1 MKTNVLSLFAL
12 AGTLALTAACASE
25 ETTKQEQEQKQE
37 SGTEGLTAF
46 VVEDND
52 TKTRTIGEYDG
63 SGINFY
69 WTDGDDLWVN
79 NNTASPAVVSKNS
92 TNNIGTL
99 LAPKPAN
106 DKKTATAKF
115 YFDGDFTAPSYTVR
129 YTGNNSASG
138 DKVNIATSQFQATAN
153 DGTHLGTDGDCG
165 TALATKNG
173 GKYNFTLDH
182 KAAYL
187 TFMPRTTQ
195 SVISGAIVTQ
205 IKVIAD
211 KAIAG
216 EFTFNDN
223 GIDTDSRPVT
233 TPTNQMIT
241 LTLNTPAANT
251 GFPIHVGSTPDY
263 TKNGAVM
270 VLAPGTYSTF
280 TVEYTIIVGS
290 PMKIGIITKTYSNF
304 TLTAGKNRRVV
315 TDLQL
320 PDYSPWFNRTYQ
332 WDAKAPYWDGVTLP
346 YVLENNTNYD
356 SYGTRSAN
364 SNCSTA
370 QYGHGVANNATNP
383 LFATAPNANELYYYV
398 RYGDPHYDPHTL
410 WTYRGHLYTGGL
422 WLKKQSVIYN
432 DLKAAGYSQLT
443 SQADMK
449 ERFYSSATDVTGA
462 DYRTTYLAE
471 HNIPSTATLTNTTN
485 YFFLPRT
492 GSFYLG
498 TLRDVEFF
506 GCYWS
511 SNTLPLMLND
521 AAYYMGFRDNYLY
534 TGSIGRD
541 LGFVVI
547 PFE

>member
-25 ETTKQEQEQKQE
+25 ETTKQEQKQE

-52 TKTRTIGEYDG
+52 TKTRTTGEYDG

-138 DKVNIATSQFQATAN
+138 DKVNIATSQVQTTAN
-153 DGTHLGTDGDCG
+153 NATHLAGSGDCG
-165 TALATKNG
+165 TAVATKSG
-173 GKYNFTLDH
+173 SRYNFTLDH

-187 TFMPRTTQ
+187 TFMPYNQ
-195 SVISGAIVTQ
+195 QGAIDGAYISQ
-205 IKVIAD
+205 IKVTAD
-211 KAIAG
+211 QAIAG
-216 EFTFNDN
+216 EYNFNDN
-223 GIDTDSRPVT
+223 GIDLTSRPIASV
-233 TPTNQMIT
+233 TNQSIT
-241 LTLNTPAANT
+241 LTLNNNFTVPGGTIPDPSKNAA
-251 GFPIHVGSTPDY
+251 I
-263 TKNGAVM
+263 M
-270 VLAPGTYSTF
+270 VLAPGTYGTL
-280 TVEYTIIVGS
+280 TVEYTLRDNTTQKSGT
-290 PMKIGIITKTYSNF
+290 ITKTYNNL

-315 TDLQL
+315 TDLQVI
-320 PDYSPWFNRTYQ
+320 DYSPWLNYFYQ

-346 YVLENNTNYD
+346 DVLENNTNYD

-370 QYGHGVANNATNP
+370 NNGSGVATNAANSC
-383 LFATAPNANELYYYV
+383 AIAPNANEMLYYKT
-398 RYGDPHYDPHTL
+398 YGDPHYDDKTP
-410 WTYRGHLYTGGL
+410 WTFKGHLYTGGL
-422 WLKKQSVIYN
+422 WLKKLSVIYN
-432 DLKAAGYSQLT
+432 NLKAAGYNQLT
-443 SQADMK
+443 SQTDMK
-449 ERFYSSATDVTGA
+449 EKFYFSSSDATGTDL
-462 DYRTTYLAE
+462 RTTYRYL
-471 HNIPSTATLTNTTN
+471 PSTPTRDIPASTSN
-485 YFFLPRT
+485 YFFLPALGT
-492 GSFYLG
+492 FSLG
-498 TLRDVEFF
+498 TLTYVGRHGF
-506 GCYWS
+506 YWS
-511 SNTLPLMLND
+511 SSGDPSDHSGLW
-521 AAYYMGFRDNYLY
+521 AYIMDFYGEELIVTNGYRPYASVLQ
-534 TGSIGRD
+534 
-541 LGFVVI
+541 

>member
-37 SGTEGLTAF
+37 SGTKGLTAF

-52 TKTRTIGEYDG
+52 TKTRTTGEYDG

-138 DKVNIATSQFQATAN
+138 DKVNIATWQYQATAN
-153 DGTHLGTDGDCG
+153 NATHLAGSGDCG
-165 TALATKNG
+165 TAVATKSG
-173 GKYNFTLDH
+173 SRYNFTLDH

-187 TFMPRTTQ
+187 TFIPYTSQ
-195 SVISGAIVTQ
+195 SVVSQASLVF
-205 IKVIAD
+205 IKVTTD

-216 EFTFNDN
+216 QFNFNDN
-223 GIDTDSRPVT
+223 GIDLTSRPT
-233 TPTNQMIT
+233 GAWAKSIT
-241 LTLNTPAANT
+241 LALNDFTIPKGTSPDPSKNAA
-251 GFPIHVGSTPDY
+251 I
-263 TKNGAVM
+263 M
-270 VLAPGTYSTF
+270 VLAPGTYSTL
-280 TVEYTIIVGS
+280 TVEYTLRD
-290 PMKIGIITKTYSNF
+290 KITHIDGTITKTYNNI

-315 TDLQL
+315 TDLEVI
-320 PDYSPWFNRTYQ
+320 DYSPWLNYYYQ

-346 YVLENNTNYD
+346 DVLENNTNYD

-370 QYGHGVANNATNP
+370 NNGSGVATNAANSC
-383 LFATAPNANELYYYV
+383 AIAPNVNELLYYQKH
-398 RYGDPHYDPHTL
+398 GDPRYEFKTL
-410 WTYRGHLYTGGL
+410 WAFKGHLYVGGL

-432 DLKAAGYSQLT
+432 DLKAAGYNQLT

-449 ERFYSSATDVTGA
+449 EKYYSSSTDAAGS
-462 DYRTTYLAE
+462 DYRISTLPHSDASCSYD
-471 HNIPSTATLTNTTN
+471 IPTNTTD
-485 YFFLPRT
+485 YFFLPAL
-492 GSFYLG
+492 GHFSNG
-498 TLRDVEFF
+498 TLMSIYRELI
-506 GCYWS
+506 YWS
-511 SNTLPLMLND
+511 SSGVSGYSD
-521 AAYYMGFRDNYLY
+521 DSYYLIYLGPKLGIYHWSFRNQ
-534 TGSIGRD
+534 GVPVR
-541 LGFVVI
+541 